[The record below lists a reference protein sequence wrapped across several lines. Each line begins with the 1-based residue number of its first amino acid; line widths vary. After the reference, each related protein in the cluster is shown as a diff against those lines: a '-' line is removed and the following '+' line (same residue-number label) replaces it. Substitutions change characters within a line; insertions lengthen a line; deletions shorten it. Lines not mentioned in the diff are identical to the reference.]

1 MRLVKTIRCTLV
13 YELEVEEVL
22 TQEAADAL
30 EIDDIK
36 EGGLVEQKFEYLD
49 EKGRKINPR

>member
-1 MRLVKTIRCTLV
+1 MRLVKTIRCTWV
-13 YELEVEEVL
+13 YELEVKEVL

-30 EIDDIK
+30 EIDDIM
-36 EGGLVEQKFEYLD
+36 EGSLVEQKFEYLD